1 MINEKGVLSKIM
13 RYSKYFIPTYKEV
26 PSDAEII
33 SHQLML
39 RAGLVRKLTS
49 GIYTYLPAGL
59 KSIKK
64 VENIIREEM
73 NRSGAIE
80 ILMPAVQPAE
90 LWQESGRWDY
100 YGPELLRFRDRHN
113 RDACLGPTHEEVIT
127 DLVRREIQS
136 YKQMPINFYQIQTKF
151 RDEIRPRFGV
161 MRCREF
167 SMKDAYSFDVDE
179 AGADKSYRIMYETY
193 ANIFRRCGLKFRDVE
208 AASGPIG
215 GSFSHEFMVLADT
228 GEDQIVNCLQC
239 DYAANLEKAEV
250 NLEKERSASGIDEDM
265 KPMEEVDT
273 PDIKTVE
280 ELTSFLSIPPDQLI
294 KTLILRS
301 DNEEIAALVRGDH
314 ELNET
319 KLKNLLGIDQ
329 LELADPELVA
339 VVTGAPMGFAGP
351 VGLKVKMVADHAIKG
366 MKNFVT
372 GGNKLDL
379 HLRNVN
385 IERDFQ
391 VDLFGDLRIVTPD
404 DPCPRCGGDIKFGR
418 GIEVGHVFKLG
429 IKYSDAMGAVFL
441 DEHGQEKPIVMGCY
455 GIGLARTVAAAIE
468 QNHDKDGIIF
478 PIPIAPFEVVIL
490 PLQMH
495 ETGVVDAAENIYKKL
510 SDAGMDVLLDDRD
523 IRAGIKFKDADLLG
537 TPVRVTVGARNLKN
551 GQVEMKVRS
560 EAESVFIPLKDAPAQ
575 ILKKANKL
583 YDSIK

>member
-1 MINEKGVLSKIM
+1 M
-13 RYSKYFIPTYKEV
+13 RYSNYFIPTYKEV
-26 PSDAEII
+26 PAEAEII

-49 GIYTYLPAGL
+49 GIYTFLPAGL
-59 KSIKK
+59 KCIRK
-64 VENIIREEM
+64 VEHIIREEM
-73 NRSGAIE
+73 NRSGAVE
-80 ILMPAVQPAE
+80 VLMPAVQPAE
-90 LWQESGRWDY
+90 LWQESGRWDH

-113 RDACLGPTHEEVIT
+113 REACLGPTHEEVIT
-127 DLVRREIQS
+127 DLVRREIHS

-179 AGADKSYRIMYETY
+179 AGADKSYRVMYETY
-193 ANIFRRCGLKFRDVE
+193 TNIFRRCGLKFRAVE
-208 AASGPIG
+208 ADTGPIG
-215 GSFSHEFMVLADT
+215 GSFSHEFMVLANT

-250 NLEKERSASGIDEDM
+250 NLEKERSASRFDEDM

-280 ELTSFLSIPPDQLI
+280 EVTSFLSITPDQLI
-294 KTLILRS
+294 KTLIFRS
-301 DNEEIAALVRGDH
+301 NGEEIAALVRGDH
-314 ELNET
+314 ELNES
-319 KLKNLLGIDQ
+319 KLKNLLGLDHV
-329 LELADPELVA
+329 ELADPDFVA
-339 VVTGAPMGFAGP
+339 AVTGAPMGFAGP
-351 VGLKVKMVADHAIKG
+351 VGLKVKMVADHAIKE

-372 GGNKLDL
+372 GGNKQDL

-385 IERDFQ
+385 LDRDFHA
-391 VDLFGDLRIVTPD
+391 DLFGDLRIITAE
-404 DPCPRCGGDIKFGR
+404 DPCPRCGSKINFGR

-429 IKYSDAMGAVFL
+429 IKYSNAMGAVFL
-441 DEHGQEKPIVMGCY
+441 GEHGQEKPIVMGCY
-455 GIGLARTVAAAIE
+455 GIGVARTVAAAIE
-468 QNHDKDGIIF
+468 QNHDNDGIIF
-478 PIPIAPFEVVIL
+478 PIPLAPFEVVIL

-495 ETGVVDAAENIYKKL
+495 ETEVVEAAERLYKEL
-510 SDAGMDVLLDDRD
+510 SEAGRDVLLDDRD
-523 IRAGIKFKDADLLG
+523 MRAGIKFKDADLLG
-537 TPVRVTVGARNLKN
+537 TPVRVTVGIRNLKN

-560 EAESVFIPLKDAPAQ
+560 EAESIFIPLKDAPTL
-575 ILKKANKL
+575 IVKKVKEL